1 MFGHNDRLGWSL
13 TVNYPDVVD
22 LYEIDV
28 EERDGQFVYRFGD
41 EYRPIEKWTTTI
53 RVRQPDV
60 SFVEQERL
68 FHKTHHGPIL
78 AKRGEKFIAVRIA
91 NIESGGLLT
100 QWYRMGKARN
110 LDEFKE
116 AIAGCMARR
125 EDIPS
130 TSAARGRP
138 VVTPGAVISAKAA
151 LYTAMRAE
159 GVSNSALARTLGC
172 AEGEVRRM
180 LDPRHATKIGRLEEG
195 LAALG
200 KRLVVEVAT
209 V

>member
-1 MFGHNDRLGWSL
+1 MRRK
-13 TVNYPDVVD
+13 TERYAYPVALSTDDDGRVVAILPD
-22 LYEIDV
+22 FDGAATDGAN
-28 EERDGQFVYRFGD
+28 RD
-41 EYRPIEKWTTTI
+41 EA
-53 RVRQPDV
+53 
-60 SFVEQERL
+60 
-68 FHKTHHGPIL
+68 L
-78 AKRGEKFIAVRIA
+78 AEAA
-91 NIESGGLLT
+91 DCLE
-100 QWYRMGKARN
+100 
-110 LDEFKE
+110 E